1 MQALASFGI
10 HRVYS
15 PDFISDPKLF
25 EYWNIFIGY
34 TGTPQSLV
42 LEGRASGVKLFFRYS
57 SSRQMAT
64 VSFPIYITRA
74 HAENPLS

>member
-1 MQALASFGI
+1 MQTLASFGI
-10 HRVYS
+10 HRVYN
-15 PDFISDPKLF
+15 PGFITDPKLL

-34 TGTPQSLV
+34 TGTPQHLV

-64 VSFPIYITRA
+64 VSFLLYIAR
-74 HAENPLS
+74 SM